1 MKSKLKLDTFI
12 KSINWEEVERQGKTK
27 EDLSLFVEPK
37 IYDDVKHLL
46 DKDGKYKGFK
56 IYC

>member
-1 MKSKLKLDTFI
+1 MKAKIKLDKFI
-12 KSINWEEVERQGKTK
+12 ASIDWEAVKEQGKTK

-46 DKDGKYKGFK
+46 VDGKYKGFK

>member
-46 DKDGKYKGFK
+46 DEDGKYKGFK

>member
-1 MKSKLKLDTFI
+1 MKAKIKLDKFI
-12 KSINWEEVERQGKTK
+12 ASINWEEVERQGKTK
-27 EDLSLFVEPK
+27 EDLSLFVDEK

-46 DKDGKYKGFK
+46 VDGKYKGFK